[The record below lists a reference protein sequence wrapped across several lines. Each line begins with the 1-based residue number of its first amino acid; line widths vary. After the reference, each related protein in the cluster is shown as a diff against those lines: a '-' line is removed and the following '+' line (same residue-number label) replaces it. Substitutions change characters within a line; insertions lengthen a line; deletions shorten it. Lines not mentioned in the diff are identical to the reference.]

1 LTVAES
7 DYPISLNPDIARWA
21 ASLDDNAREFFNER
35 AGIREFEG
43 GLPREEAE
51 LEAMNDVLHWLIRQR

>member
-1 LTVAES
+1 MPAS
-7 DYPISLNPDIARWA
+7 HYPVPLNPDIAKWA

-35 AGIREFEG
+35 AGIREYEG

>member
-1 LTVAES
+1 VTAS
-7 DYPISLNPDIARWA
+7 NYPIPLDPDIAHWA

-43 GLPREEAE
+43 GLPRAEAE
-51 LEAMNDVLHWLIRQR
+51 LEAMNDVLHWLVKQR

>member
-1 LTVAES
+1 VAES
-7 DYPISLNPDIARWA
+7 DYPIPLDPDIARWA

-43 GLPREEAE
+43 GLSREEAE
-51 LEAMNDVLHWLIRQR
+51 LEAMSDVLHWLVRKP

>member
-1 LTVAES
+1 VAKS
-7 DYPISLNPDIARWA
+7 DDPIPLNPDIARWA

>member
-1 LTVAES
+1 MTQS
-7 DYPISLNPDIARWA
+7 NCPIPLNPDIACWA
-21 ASLDDNAREFFNER
+21 ADLDDNAREFFNER

-51 LEAMNDVLHWLIRQR
+51 LEAMNDVLHWLIRQQ

>member
-1 LTVAES
+1 VATS
-7 DYPISLNPDIARWA
+7 DYPTPLAPDIARWV

>member
-1 LTVAES
+1 MTES
-7 DYPISLNPDIARWA
+7 RYPVPLNPDIARWA

-35 AGIREFEG
+35 AGIREYEG

-51 LEAMNDVLHWLIRQR
+51 LEAMNDVLHWLTRQR

>member
-1 LTVAES
+1 MTQSNCPV
-7 DYPISLNPDIARWA
+7 PLNPDIAKWA
-21 ASLDDNAREFFNER
+21 ASLNDNAREFFNER

-51 LEAMNDVLHWLIRQR
+51 LGAMNDVLHWLIRQR

>member
-1 LTVAES
+1 MEES
-7 DYPISLNPDIARWA
+7 DDPIPLDPDIARWA
-21 ASLDDNAREFFNER
+21 ASLDANAREFFNER
-35 AGIREFEG
+35 AGIREYDG

>member
-1 LTVAES
+1 MTQSNGPV
-7 DYPISLNPDIARWA
+7 PLNPDIARWA
-21 ASLDDNAREFFNER
+21 ASLDANAREFFNER

-51 LEAMNDVLHWLIRQR
+51 LEAMNDVLRWLIRQR